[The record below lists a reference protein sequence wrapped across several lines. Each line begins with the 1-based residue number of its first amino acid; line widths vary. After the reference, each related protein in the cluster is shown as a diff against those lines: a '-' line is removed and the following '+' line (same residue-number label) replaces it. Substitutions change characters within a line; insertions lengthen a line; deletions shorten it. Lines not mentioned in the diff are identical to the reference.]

1 MNAPAPAGS
10 VKVVGPCK
18 AGKTTLVTR
27 LRALGIPARAAAQ
40 EHSGVPDTWQRFAPA
55 RHLVYL
61 DVDVAAMK
69 ERSGRNDWTEEIL
82 AEQRRRLQ
90 HARQHADLVI
100 DTVGIPADEVL
111 RQVVAFLEA
120 RRNTEVAT

>member
-1 MNAPAPAGS
+1 
-10 VKVVGPCK
+10 
-18 AGKTTLVTR
+18 
-27 LRALGIPARAAAQ
+27 
-40 EHSGVPDTWQRFAPA
+40 
-55 RHLVYL
+55 YL